1 MSPRTL
7 LLLSPF
13 ALAILLGKLAT
24 VPEQT
29 TKHDHQGKLGMIEL
43 TMDRYAG
50 THRPLILFAPS
61 SISPQYL
68 ETMVILNRNGSFLQE
83 RDLVVIEIF
92 EEGIS
97 RSDGRAIT
105 PASAAKLREH
115 FEIEPGASAI
125 ILVGKDKTEKR
136 RWESLPALREIFETI
151 DAMPMRQQEIEERK
165 PRTSS

>member
-1 MSPRTL
+1 
-7 LLLSPF
+7 
-13 ALAILLGKLAT
+13 
-24 VPEQT
+24 
-29 TKHDHQGKLGMIEL
+29 
-43 TMDRYAG
+43 
-50 THRPLILFAPS
+50 
-61 SISPQYL
+61 
-68 ETMVILNRNGSFLQE
+68 MVILNRNGSFLQE